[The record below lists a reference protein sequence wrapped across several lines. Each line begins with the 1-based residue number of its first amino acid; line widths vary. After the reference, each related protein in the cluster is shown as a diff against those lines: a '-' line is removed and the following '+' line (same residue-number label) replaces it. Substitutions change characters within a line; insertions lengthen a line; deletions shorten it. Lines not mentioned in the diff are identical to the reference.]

1 MAAMTSS
8 SASGSTLYVPPSRG
22 TLLFRYLR
30 RNKGILAGLSI
41 LLLLT
46 VFTVHGMITLD
57 PNRAY
62 PLAVRTKQPPAV
74 IDWFCE
80 RGILNWCE
88 KAEISAPADISVL
101 GSSGGAAKPAE
112 SSKPSSDIGALPGI
126 GGDTP
131 KPSVDI
137 GALPGIGGDTPKPS
151 VDIGALPGI
160 GGDTP
165 KPSGDI
171 GALPGIGGDT
181 AKPTAQPST
190 SGTAASSTTPKPSAE
205 RYLLGTDWYGRDL
218 HTAMVVGL
226 WQTALIGVF
235 AGLIATIVPVI
246 LGFLAAYF
254 GGRWDRVITGICS
267 ILQPIPPFLIQVVLA
282 SSLPRNDLFLDDQ
295 PLRTIAIIGIIVSL
309 TAWMK
314 PTLVIRSQV
323 LSMKERMFVNVAK
336 LSGMGSADII
346 FKELLPNLLPFIV
359 ASFVNAIFDALFI
372 SFGLSVL
379 GLAPLRE
386 PLLGNIIYFA
396 QQQSAIFNG
405 WWWWPLWPVLA
416 LIMIFA
422 ALTLINTGLDEVAN
436 PRARRS
442 E

>member
-30 RNKGILAGLSI
+30 RNKGILIGLFI

-46 VFTVHGMITLD
+46 LFTLHGMLTLD
-57 PNRAY
+57 TNRAY

-88 KAEISAPADISVL
+88 KAEIVTAADISLL
-101 GSSGGAAKPAE
+101 GSSGGAAKPTE
-112 SSKPSSDIGALPGI
+112 SSKPSTDIGALPGI
-126 GGDTP
+126 GGDTAKPTEAP
-131 KPSVDI
+131 KTGGADI
-137 GALPGIGGDTPKPS
+137 GSLPGIFGGDTAKPTE
-151 VDIGALPGI
+151 A
-160 GGDTP
+160 P

-181 AKPTAQPST
+181 AKPTAQPGSPP
-190 SGTAASSTTPKPSAE
+190 AASSTAPKPSGD
-205 RYLLGTDWYGRDL
+205 RYFLGTDWYGRDL
-218 HTAMVVGL
+218 HAAMVVGL

-235 AGLIATIVPVI
+235 AGLIATVVPVI

-254 GGRWDRVITGICS
+254 GGKWDRVITGICS

-295 PLRTIAIIGIIVSL
+295 PLRTIAIIGLIVSL

>member
-1 MAAMTSS
+1 MTTLTSS
-8 SASGSTLYVPPSRG
+8 STTANPLYVPPSRA

-30 RNKGILAGLSI
+30 RNKGILIGLFI

-46 VFTVHGMITLD
+46 IFTFHGLLTIDT
-57 PNRAY
+57 NRAY
-62 PLAVRTKQPPAV
+62 PLSVRTKQPPAV
-74 IDWFCE
+74 INWFCD
-80 RGILNWCE
+80 RGILDWCP
-88 KAEISAPADISVL
+88 KAEVVIAADISVL
-101 GSSGGAAKPAE
+101 GSSGGAAKPSEA
-112 SSKPSSDIGALPGI
+112 SKPAEAAKPGGDIGALPGI
-126 GGDTP
+126 FSPEPTAAP
-131 KPSVDI
+131 KQ
-137 GALPGIGGDTPKPS
+137 
-151 VDIGALPGI
+151 
-160 GGDTP
+160 
-165 KPSGDI
+165 DI

-181 AKPTAQPST
+181 AKPTAQPGTTSAQPST
-190 SGTAASSTTPKPSAE
+190 STQPPSE
-205 RYLLGTDWYGRDL
+205 TYWLGTDWYGRDL
-218 HTAMVVGL
+218 HAAMVVGL
-226 WQTALIGVF
+226 WQTAFIGVF
-235 AGLIATIVPVI
+235 AGLIATVLPVV

-254 GGRWDRVITGICS
+254 GGTWDRAITGLCS

-282 SSLPRNDLFLDDQ
+282 ASLPRNDLFVDDQ
-295 PLRTIAIIGIIVSL
+295 PLRTIAIIGGIVSL

-323 LSMKERMFVNVAK
+323 LSMKERVFVNVAK
-336 LSGMGSADII
+336 LSGMGSGDII

-405 WWWWPLWPVLA
+405 WWWWPLWPVFA
-416 LIMIFA
+416 LILIFA

-436 PRARRS
+436 PRARRT